1 MCLTL
6 CVRCVIAGR
15 WKILIFR
22 NTESRW
28 KRKPLEEICLPAGVK
43 IPTGRKGDRK
53 PPGMER
59 MRRLRKNGKS
69 PKLQKQ
75 RPGKGRRQQ
84 ASGRRRRPGS
94 LPAGS
99 PENAE
104 KTECGALQGEVSSG
118 ETGKDSGEEDVMDL
132 QMEAEKHLDCLK
144 QYFTIWDRDPMP
156 EEMLEKA
163 YQEAIDLAAALE
175 RMMDG
180 RKGAENGEEYHAQ

>member
-1 MCLTL
+1 MDYPEAIPDVHYEELSAEMEDTS
-6 CVRCVIAGR
+6 REESAG
-15 WKILIFR
+15 KKE
-22 NTESRW
+22 ES
-28 KRKPLEEICLPAGVK
+28 
-43 IPTGRKGDRK
+43 
-53 PPGMER
+53 MEF
-59 MRRLRKNGKS
+59 
-69 PKLQKQ
+69 
-75 RPGKGRRQQ
+75 
-84 ASGRRRRPGS
+84 
-94 LPAGS
+94 PAGS
-99 PENAE
+99 SENAE

-163 YQEAIDLAAALE
+163 YREAIDLAAALE